1 MWIVRIALDRPY
13 TFIVLALLILTTAA
27 SVLAT
32 AALGLIAFV
41 PFVGALEDILCV
53 QAERVV
59 GNDNTVRY
67 AGRVLQIP
75 EQRHRRHFVKVTVR
89 VHEYPDGRLA
99 VFHGPRRLAD
109 YEPDGTLIDQIS
121 PARTAA

>member
-1 MWIVRIALDRPY
+1 M
-13 TFIVLALLILTTAA
+13 
-27 SVLAT
+27 
-32 AALGLIAFV
+32 
-41 PFVGALEDILCV
+41 PFVGALDDILCV
-53 QAERVV
+53 QEARVV

-75 EQRHRRHFVKVTVR
+75 EQRHRRHFVKANVR
-89 VHEYPDGRLA
+89 VHAYPDGRLA